1 MDRINPI
8 LKATENDERHA
19 KTVAYSRRKWLS
31 TLLKTGN
38 EKVIDA
44 YEKYDRLCKE
54 NTENSGIMPKSGT
67 VAPVRPLTI
76 RELSKMSNAEIAD
89 YLDNY
94 QETVIIGMPILAG
107 RGLADTLAECVETE
121 PTTLYG

>member
-1 MDRINPI
+1 MDRINPG
-8 LKATENDERHA
+8 LTASKDDKRHA
-19 KTVAYSRRKWLS
+19 KAVAYRRRKWLA

-38 EKVIDA
+38 EKVIEA
-44 YEKYDRLCKE
+44 YEKYDRLYAE
-54 NTENSGIMPKSGT
+54 NTENSGTMPKSGA

-89 YLDNY
+89 YLNNY

-107 RGLADTLAECVETE
+107 RRALQIHLQSM
-121 PTTLYG
+121 